1 MSAAISDATGVT
13 PGEKNFHA
21 PPRLLKTPRAN
32 VSLFAT
38 SFYFRSIKPPD
49 LIAASALRC
58 WSANA
63 LEMLSIRF
71 PTLAGRMEKK
81 GKKKHLTKQILS
93 LHELFSAGEK
103 PRIHSLN
110 GRAPE
115 TASRYPRPML
125 ATSHVYFRHWRR
137 ICHGRRV
144 GGTRGRLDLVLT
156 MAPP

>member
-13 PGEKNFHA
+13 PGEKKLPR

-32 VSLFAT
+32 VTLFAT

-93 LHELFSAGEK
+93 LHELFSAREK
-103 PRIHSLN
+103 PRIRSLN

-115 TASRYPRPML
+115 TASRYPHPML
-125 ATSHVYFRHWRR
+125 ATSHVY
-137 ICHGRRV
+137 
-144 GGTRGRLDLVLT
+144 LVENL
-156 MAPP
+156 PR